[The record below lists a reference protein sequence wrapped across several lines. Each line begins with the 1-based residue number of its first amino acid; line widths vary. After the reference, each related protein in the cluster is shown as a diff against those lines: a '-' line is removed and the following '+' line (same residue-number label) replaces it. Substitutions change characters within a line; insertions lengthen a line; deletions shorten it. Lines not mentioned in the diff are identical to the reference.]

1 MVPVEKSPEQTY
13 FSKATQYSAWDLLK
27 VYWQSGERWVAY
39 GSVALVLFLTVGLVS
54 IDLIFNYWNNY
65 FYDALQAYDKR
76 GVIHLLF
83 IFFAIAAVYM
93 TMAVYRYYVSQF
105 FGLRWR
111 KWLTNQF
118 VGRWLARKSYYLL
131 ETFDE
136 KTDNPDQRIQEDVG
150 AIISITIEL
159 VIGVV
164 ASVTTFFTFI
174 YVLWSLSGPLV
185 IPLGSLGAL
194 KIPAY
199 LVWVS
204 ILYAGIGT
212 WITFKI
218 GRPLVTLNFEQ
229 QKREATFRYAAV
241 EVRNHAEH
249 IALYHGE
256 HHQKTILGG
265 LFDAVFN
272 NYYAIILRQKLLLW
286 FTAGY
291 NQVSVVLPLMAALPN
306 YFNKVFKL
314 GGLMQSLHA
323 FGRVQDS
330 LSFIVNGY
338 TQIAQWQAVAK
349 RLTTFVNHMSDVE
362 MKAAQ
367 EKGLVIRHEA
377 GTSIVAKNVSILT
390 PRKLVLLEGVNLTFE
405 QGRHY
410 LIRGMSGLGKSTFVR
425 AMAGIWP
432 FATGEFIFPTGKQVM
447 YIPQTPYMPI
457 GTLEEAVLFPD
468 HYQPALRARVE
479 AVMQL
484 CNLSHLLGR
493 LNEVSAWAEQLS
505 PGEQQRIGFARIL
518 LHKPDWVILDE
529 STSMLDIKNEAL
541 MYETLKHQLPN
552 CSFISVGHRSSL
564 EAFHDQF
571 IDLTVFGVK
580 PSA

>member
-1 MVPVEKSPEQTY
+1 MGPVEKLPEQTY
-13 FSKATQYSAWDLLK
+13 FKASRYTAWDVLK
-27 VYWQSGERWVAY
+27 LYWRSDERWVAY

-76 GVIHLLF
+76 GVLHLLF

-118 VGRWLARKSYYLL
+118 VGRWLERKSYYLL

-150 AIISITIEL
+150 AIISITVDL

-185 IPLGSLGAL
+185 IPMGSYGTL

-212 WITFKI
+212 WLTFKI
-218 GRPLVTLNFEQ
+218 GRPLVALNFEQ

-249 IALYHGE
+249 IALYEGE
-256 HHQKTILGG
+256 HHQETILSG

-349 RLTTFVNHMSDVE
+349 RLTTFVNHMGDVE
-362 MKAAQ
+362 KQAA
-367 EKGLVIRHEA
+367 EENGLVIREEA
-377 GTSIVAKNVSILT
+377 GSSIIAKDVTVMT
-390 PRKLVLLEGVNLTFE
+390 PRRALLLEHVNLTFE
-405 QGRHY
+405 QGHHY

-425 AMAGIWP
+425 AMSGIWP
-432 FATGEFIFPTGKQVM
+432 FATGEFIFPAGKKVM

-479 AVMQL
+479 EVMRI
-484 CNLSHLLGR
+484 CNLSHLLNR

-505 PGEQQRIGFARIL
+505 PGEQQRVGFARIL
-518 LHKPDWVILDE
+518 LHKPDWIILDE
-529 STSMLDIKNEAL
+529 STSMLDLKNETE
-541 MYETLKHQLPN
+541 MYATLVQHLPQ
-552 CSFISVGHRSSL
+552 CSMISVGHRSSL
-564 EAFHDQF
+564 EAFHDKLV
-571 IDLTVFGVK
+571 DLTAFGAKQPV
-580 PSA
+580 